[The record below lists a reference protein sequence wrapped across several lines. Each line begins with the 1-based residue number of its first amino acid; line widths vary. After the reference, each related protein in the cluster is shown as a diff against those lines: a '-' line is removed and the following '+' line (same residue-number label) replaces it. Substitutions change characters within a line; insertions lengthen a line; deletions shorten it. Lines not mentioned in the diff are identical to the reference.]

1 MNTQMKLPDPIE
13 TYVRA
18 INAGDADTLLSSFA
32 HDAVVKD
39 VGREIRGLAA
49 IKEWGDREIF
59 AVNVTLE
66 VVDVVE
72 RDGQTI
78 LTVKIDGAFDRTGL
92 PDPLLMDHC
101 FTLAGDKIAA
111 LTCRLAGEKPET

>member
-1 MNTQMKLPDPIE
+1 MMKKEMKPPKPIE

-18 INAGDADTLLSSFA
+18 INASDADAFLSSFA
-32 HDAVVKD
+32 PDAVVKD
-39 VGREIRGLAA
+39 IGREIRGIAA

-59 AVNVTLE
+59 AVNVTL
-66 VVDVVE
+66 DVMAAVE

-78 LTVKIDGAFDRTGL
+78 VTVRIDGTFDKTGL

-101 FTLAGDKIAA
+101 FTVSGDKIVE
-111 LTCRLAGEKPET
+111 LTCRLTGK

>member
-1 MNTQMKLPDPIE
+1 MKKEMKLPKPIE

-18 INAGDADTLLSSFA
+18 INASDADAFLSSFA
-32 HDAVVKD
+32 PDAVVKD
-39 VGREIRGLAA
+39 IGREIRGIAA
-49 IKEWGDREIF
+49 IKEWSEREIF

-72 RDGQTI
+72 RDDQTI
-78 LTVKIDGAFDRTGL
+78 VTVKIDGTFDKTGL

-101 FTLAGDKIAA
+101 FAAAGDKITS
-111 LTCRLAGEKPET
+111 LTCRLTGE